1 MDDRSAQRASR
12 SPDDTA
18 SNRSKPKDDPLMDPR
33 FTRAQLCAAAMTF
46 ATAILCGCASTPST
60 SDNATTTT
68 ALSSPAALRDGHYT
82 LVVNGM
88 SCPKCISNVEMQLTR
103 IGGVTHPLVDMKN
116 GFVTIDIVGGKAPSR
131 ESIAG
136 AIADAGFT
144 LVDVRGGVE

>member
-1 MDDRSAQRASR
+1 M
-12 SPDDTA
+12 
-18 SNRSKPKDDPLMDPR
+18 NPR
-33 FTRAQLCAAAMTF
+33 FTRAQPCAAAMTV
-46 ATAILCGCASTPST
+46 ATAILCGCASTPT
-60 SDNATTTT
+60 TDANATP
-68 ALSSPAALRDGHYT
+68 LSSPAALPDGHYT

-116 GFVTIDIVGGKAPSR
+116 GFVTIDIVGGKTPSR